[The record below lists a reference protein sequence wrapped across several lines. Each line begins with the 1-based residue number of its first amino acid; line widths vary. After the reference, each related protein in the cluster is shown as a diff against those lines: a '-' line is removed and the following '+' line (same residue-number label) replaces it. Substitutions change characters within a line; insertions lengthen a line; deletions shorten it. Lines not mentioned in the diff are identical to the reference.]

1 MGKKKPNQQQQQSQD
16 IYKRS
21 TTAFEGTQT
30 PSALENTMSG
40 VAGGYQGAAETARNQ
55 NMADYG
61 NIMGGYQDYMK
72 NLNPTYKNVSYQ
84 RPAEMN
90 EAYGYL
96 RQAAPGYKE
105 FSQTGGYSGQDI
117 QELRARGVAPIRASY
132 GNTMMELDR
141 ARALG
146 GAGGAPNYIAAA
158 SRAQRELPGQMADA
172 MTGVNAKL
180 AEDIRSGR
188 LQGLAGLA
196 GIGSTMGGFAGD
208 EGKAV
213 LTADMANQGADIQ
226 TQGMKNQGMLAGL
239 SGQTGLY
246 GTTPAMASTFG
257 NQALN
262 AYGQQ
267 AGMEANRQQY
277 GLGLLN
283 AQIQATGQAPKP
295 GTALWKK
302 LAAAAA
308 AGAAT
313 YFTAGAAAPAAAGIY
328 AGIAGGGAAAN
339 SFLNA

>member
-1 MGKKKPNQQQQQSQD
+1 MGKKTNPQQQQSQD
-16 IYKRS
+16 IYKRT
-21 TTAFEGTQT
+21 TTAYEGTQQ

-40 VAGGYQGAAETARNQ
+40 VASGYQGAAETARNQ

-61 NIMGGYQDYMK
+61 NIMGGYKDFMS
-72 NLNPTYKNVSYQ
+72 NLNPTAQSVAYK
-84 RPAEMN
+84 RPGEMN

-105 FSQTGGYSGQDI
+105 FSETGGYSPTDI
-117 QELRARGVAPIRASY
+117 QELRARGVSPIRASY

-141 ARALG
+141 ARSLG

-180 AEDIRSGR
+180 AEDVRSGR

-213 LTADMANQGADIQ
+213 LQADMANQGADLQ
-226 TQGMKNQGMLAGL
+226 AQGMKQQGMLAGL
-239 SGQTGLY
+239 SGQAGLY
-246 GTTPAMASTFG
+246 GTTPAMAATFG

-267 AGMEANRQQY
+267 AGMESNRNQL
-277 GLGLLN
+277 GLGLLDAQIRNN
-283 AQIQATGQAPKP
+283 AQQPKP

-302 LAAAAA
+302 LAGAAA

-313 YFTAGAAAPAAAGIY
+313 YFTAGAAAPWAKSIY
-328 AGIAGGGAAAN
+328 AGVEK
-339 SFLNA
+339 L